1 MDDRTLTEG
10 LGGQSSV
17 QTSNRVNDSYLNET
31 SVVEHKSLLI
41 EAPKTQLNWERL
53 LRELEQPMNMNLE
66 EHLKLL
72 LASGYNLVELCDSKK
87 FTLLHHAALKE

>member
-1 MDDRTLTEG
+1 
-10 LGGQSSV
+10 
-17 QTSNRVNDSYLNET
+17 
-31 SVVEHKSLLI
+31 
-41 EAPKTQLNWERL
+41 
-53 LRELEQPMNMNLE
+53 MNMNLE